1 MASQCLQTAFCLSA
15 EDEHLGVKTKLEDM
29 FAAATAGEPV
39 RTTIFLTFVSF
50 CLMISGRCLFQLR
63 KKGTPPPEDKEK
75 AEKLKLEG
83 NDLMRSENFEQAVEK
98 YTR

>member
-1 MASQCLQTAFCLSA
+1 MKDGLHDLSSGV
-15 EDEHLGVKTKLEDM
+15 HL
-29 FAAATAGEPV
+29 FYS
-39 RTTIFLTFVSF
+39 R
-50 CLMISGRCLFQLR
+50 FQLR